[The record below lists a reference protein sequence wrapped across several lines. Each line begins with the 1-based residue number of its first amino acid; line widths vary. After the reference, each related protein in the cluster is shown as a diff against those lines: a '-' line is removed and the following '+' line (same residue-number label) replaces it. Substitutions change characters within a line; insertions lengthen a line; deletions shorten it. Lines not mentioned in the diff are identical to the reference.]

1 MARRHIPAPSP
12 GGAGGLGRDSTV
24 RFRILGPLEIWTG
37 QGWSGIGAPKW
48 RALLAALLL
57 NPGQVVSTER
67 LIAELWD
74 EEPPSGAANLVSVY
88 VLRVRRLIGEQG
100 SDILA
105 TRAPG
110 YQLRLEPGDLDAAAF
125 ETLTRQGRAALAG
138 GDAPRGAALLSEA
151 LALWRGDALTDIPP
165 SGLVT
170 AEADRLSESRLTA
183 LELRITAELDCGLP
197 SELVPELRRLI
208 SDSPLREGLWL
219 LLMQALDRAGR
230 RAEAVAAFSQ
240 ARRVIAD
247 ELGVDPG
254 PELRQLYQRLLTA
267 DADVLPSGPRRGAA
281 GLRATGTGPAAAP
294 ATAGT
299 GPAGAPAATGA
310 GPPAR
315 PAAAATLRASAAATS
330 ADTGPA
336 TARPAATAPD
346 ARLVSAPGRPATEHA
361 GPSAPPAG
369 AGTASPAAAGPVTRA
384 ARSIGLADDLGPAA
398 GRDSRP
404 AAGADASLPDRT
416 PAPAR
421 QLPADL
427 ADFTGR
433 ATHLARLHGLLSR
446 APGTARPAAVTVAVV
461 AGTPGLGKTAL
472 AVHAAH
478 ELRAGFPDGQLYV
491 SLLGASEQPVVP
503 GEILARLLRDLG
515 VNPDQIPAGQEE
527 RAALYRTWLADR
539 QVLIVLDDA
548 RDAAQVRPLLPG
560 SATCAVIVTSRHRL
574 SDLAGSR
581 LVDLDVLDDSEARD
595 LLTAIIGDERAA
607 AEPGPVREVLDAC
620 AGLPLAIRIA
630 GARLT
635 ARRGWAV
642 KTLARRLADQHRR
655 LAELTA
661 GDLAVRACFDVSF
674 ESLKHLA
681 TGQGVDPAHAFA
693 LLGVWQGPHVSLPA
707 AAALLGEPEDDV
719 ADALEVLVD
728 AHLLE
733 SPAPEVYKFHDLLR
747 AYAAERAAAQEPAD
761 AVAAAVSR
769 LLWWYL
775 RTADAAA
782 TVVTRNR
789 ERVPLGAGGPPGGA
803 LEFGTAEEAL
813 EWSAGERAGIVAATR
828 QAAAAD
834 LHDVAWKLPVAV
846 LVCFDRQGYRAE
858 WIATHQ
864 VALDSARRIGDRH
877 GEAWVLNN
885 LGMVHSQLRTPDAL
899 SYLAQALAI
908 HRERGDRQGQAQVT
922 NNIAFDYQIRG
933 MHEAALPALADALE
947 LQRQV
952 GHRYGEGVALSN
964 FGEAYVELGRHTEAI
979 ASLQEA
985 LPIVRETGSTR
996 VEAYI
1001 LCNLGRSHLD
1011 LGQAADGAALLE
1023 QALAIHRT
1031 ERDKYG
1037 QAAALKYLGQARLQA
1052 GQRRRRAG
1060 GLGGGG
1066 AADGSA
1072 VRRQAGGRAARPA

>member
-1 MARRHIPAPSP
+1 
-12 GGAGGLGRDSTV
+12 V

-57 NPGQVVSTER
+57 NPGQVISTER

-88 VLRVRRLIGEQG
+88 VLRVRRLIGDRGGEV
-100 SDILA
+100 LA

-125 ETLTRQGRAALAG
+125 EALTRQGRAALAG
-138 GDAPRGAALLSEA
+138 GDAPRGAGLLTEA
-151 LALWRGDALTDIPP
+151 LALWRGDALSDIPQ

-208 SDSPLREGLWL
+208 SDNPLREGLWL

-230 RAEAVAAFSQ
+230 RAESVAAFSE
-240 ARRVIAD
+240 ARQVIAD

-254 PELRQLYQRLLTA
+254 PALRQLYQWLLTA
-267 DADVLPSGPRRGAA
+267 DTGAGPGSAA
-281 GLRATGTGPAAAP
+281 GSIRASSTM
-294 ATAGT
+294 T
-299 GPAGAPAATGA
+299 GPAGGPDAA
-310 GPPAR
+310 GPDSGRPDAR
-315 PAAAATLRASAAATS
+315 AVPPSGEQSVPPAAATASS
-330 ADTGPA
+330 AGSIAPAGPA
-336 TARPAATAPD
+336 
-346 ARLVSAPGRPATEHA
+346 
-361 GPSAPPAG
+361 
-369 AGTASPAAAGPVTRA
+369 TRA
-384 ARSIGLADDLGPAA
+384 ARSMGLADDQGAA
-398 GRDSRP
+398 GLAGRP
-404 AAGADASLPDRT
+404 AVGTDAGIPDGT
-416 PAPAR
+416 PAPA

-433 ATHLARLHGLLSR
+433 AEHLARLHGLLSP
-446 APGTARPAAVTVAVV
+446 APGTARPAAMAVAVV

-527 RAALYRTWLADR
+527 RAALYRTRLADR
-539 QVLIVLDDA
+539 RVLIVLDDA

-574 SDLAGSR
+574 SDLAASR
-581 LVDLDVLDDSEARD
+581 LVDLDVLDDSEARG

-655 LAELTA
+655 VAELTA
-661 GDLAVRACFDVSF
+661 GDMAVRACFDVSF

-681 TGQGVDPAHAFA
+681 TGQGVDPAHAFR
-693 LLGVWQGPHVSLPA
+693 LLGIWQGPHISLPA
-707 AAALLGEPEDDV
+707 AAALLGQPEDDV

-747 AYAAERAAAQEPAD
+747 AYAAERAMAQEPAD
-761 AVAAAVSR
+761 AVAEAVSR

-803 LEFGTAEEAL
+803 LEFATAEEAL
-813 EWSAGERAGIVAATR
+813 EWSAGERAGLVAATR

-846 LVCFDRQGYRAE
+846 LVCFDRHGYRAE

-899 SYLAQALAI
+899 SYLGQALAI

-964 FGEAYVELGRHTEAI
+964 FGEAYVELGRHEEAI

-1011 LGQAADGAALLE
+1011 LGQAADGATLLE

-1037 QAAALKYLGQARLQA
+1037 QAAALKYLGQARFQA
-1052 GQRRRRAG
+1052 GQADAARA
-1060 GLGGGG
+1060 
-1066 AADGSA
+1066 AWEEA
-1072 VRRQAGGRAARPA
+1072 VRLLEALSDDKQAAVLRTRLEELGDSGRDRGQQEPAIGDLHTIP